1 MKHLFNLN
9 KYFIYIGL
17 CLFFC
22 CQDNLTDPIDCADY
36 DLFEDECGQC
46 TQCDES
52 CDCDLEECD
61 WNLSKDSC
69 DICFGNDTSC
79 SGCMNDL
86 ATNFDSDATIPCN
99 NCCVYSNI
107 FIVYSDNNGFDPSLH
122 QTSINVPIYWLNNSD
137 HEIII
142 KTVDSPQPSCA
153 QDQESI
159 YTNNDC
165 YSYNSL
171 EQCENINQGCTWY
184 VPDSYNQNWD
194 DFEITVPAGTGLTS
208 PTQFYFIGFSY
219 PSGYQYY
226 YDLDNENTQYGF
238 INVNQN

>member
-69 DICFGNDTSC
+69 NVCNGDNTSC
-79 SGCMNDL
+79 SGCMDSLAANFNYEAIFSCND
-86 ATNFDSDATIPCN
+86 
-99 NCCVYSNI
+99 CCVYSNF
-107 FIVYSDNNGFDPSLH
+107 FIVYSDNNGFEPSFYE
-122 QTSINVPIYWLNNSD
+122 TNIDAPIYWLNNSN

-142 KTVDSPQPSCA
+142 KTDPTSQPSCI
-153 QDQESI
+153 QNQESLF
-159 YTNNDC
+159 NNSEC
-165 YSYNSL
+165 TTYESL
-171 EQCENINQGCTWY
+171 GLCEDINEGCKWN
-184 VPDSYNQNWD
+184 VPLSYNQAWD
-194 DFEITVPAGTGLTS
+194 NFEIAVPAGTGWTS
-208 PTQFYFIGFSY
+208 PTQFYFSGFQY
-219 PSGYQYY
+219 PAGYTYY
-226 YDLDNENTQYGF
+226 YESDNENIHYGI